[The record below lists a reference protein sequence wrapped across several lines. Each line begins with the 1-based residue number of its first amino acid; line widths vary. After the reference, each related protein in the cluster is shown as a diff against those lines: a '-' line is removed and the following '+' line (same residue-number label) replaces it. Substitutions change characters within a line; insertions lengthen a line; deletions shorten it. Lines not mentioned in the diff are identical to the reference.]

1 MNLVPAIQGAIRE
14 RLTGPIRYMRDSD
27 RRDEIED
34 LWFVALGMS
43 DSDLPG
49 ITAWFPGEI
58 NVNIPRQVQS
68 DFSVHPGGDS

>member
-1 MNLVPAIQGAIRE
+1 MNLVPARPAVIRE

-34 LWFVALGMS
+34 PRFAALGMS

-49 ITAWFPGEI
+49 IAARFPSEI
-58 NVNIPRQVQS
+58 NVNISRQVQS
-68 DFSVHPGGDS
+68 DFSGHPGGLS

>member
-1 MNLVPAIQGAIRE
+1 MNLVSAIQAAIRE

-34 LWFVALGMS
+34 LWFAALGMS

-49 ITAWFPGEI
+49 FAARFPCEI
-58 NVNIPRQVQS
+58 NVNIPR
-68 DFSVHPGGDS
+68 

>member
-1 MNLVPAIQGAIRE
+1 
-14 RLTGPIRYMRDSD
+14 MRDSD

-34 LWFVALGMS
+34 LRFAALGMS

-49 ITAWFPGEI
+49 IAARFPSEI

-68 DFSVHPGGDS
+68 DFSGHPGGLS

>member
-27 RRDEIED
+27 RRDEIEN
-34 LWFVALGMS
+34 LRFTALGMS

-49 ITAWFPGEI
+49 IAARFPSEI

-68 DFSVHPGGDS
+68 DFSGHPGGLS

>member
-1 MNLVPAIQGAIRE
+1 MNLVSAIQAAIRE

-34 LWFVALGMS
+34 LRFSALSMS

-49 ITAWFPGEI
+49 IAARFPGEI
-58 NVNIPRQVQS
+58 SVNISGYLQS
-68 DFSVHPGGDS
+68 DFSVHPGGVS

>member
-1 MNLVPAIQGAIRE
+1 MNLVQTIQAIIRE

-34 LWFVALGMS
+34 LRFAALGMS
-43 DSDLPG
+43 DSDLPR
-49 ITAWFPGEI
+49 IAARFPSEI
-58 NVNIPRQVQS
+58 NVNISRQVQS

>member
-1 MNLVPAIQGAIRE
+1 
-14 RLTGPIRYMRDSD
+14 MRDSD

-34 LWFVALGMS
+34 LWFAALGMS

>member
-34 LWFVALGMS
+34 LRFAALGMS
-43 DSDLPG
+43 DSDLPR
-49 ITAWFPGEI
+49 IAARFPSEI
-58 NVNIPRQVQS
+58 NVNISRQVQS
-68 DFSVHPGGDS
+68 DFSGHPGGLS

>member
-34 LWFVALGMS
+34 LRFAALGMS
-43 DSDLPG
+43 DSDLPR
-49 ITAWFPGEI
+49 IAARFPGEI
-58 NVNIPRQVQS
+58 NVNISRQVQS
-68 DFSVHPGGDS
+68 DFSGHPGGLS

>member
-1 MNLVPAIQGAIRE
+1 MNLVQTIQAIIRE
-14 RLTGPIRYMRDSD
+14 RLTGPLQYMRDSD

-34 LWFVALGMS
+34 LWFAALGMS

-58 NVNIPRQVQS
+58 NVNISR
-68 DFSVHPGGDS
+68 

>member
-34 LWFVALGMS
+34 LRFAALGMS
-43 DSDLPG
+43 DSDLPR
-49 ITAWFPGEI
+49 IAARFPGEI
-58 NVNIPRQVQS
+58 NVNISRQVQS

>member
-1 MNLVPAIQGAIRE
+1 MNLVSAIQAAIRE

-34 LWFVALGMS
+34 LRFAALSMS

-58 NVNIPRQVQS
+58 NVNISR
-68 DFSVHPGGDS
+68 